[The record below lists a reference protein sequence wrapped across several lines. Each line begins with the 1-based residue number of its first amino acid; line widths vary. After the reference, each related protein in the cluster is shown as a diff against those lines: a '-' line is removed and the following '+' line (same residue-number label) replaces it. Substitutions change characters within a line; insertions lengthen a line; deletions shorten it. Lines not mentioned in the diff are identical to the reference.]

1 MYYTVFLS
9 KKVFFMGKKLG
20 ISLRIEEG
28 KIEELDQ
35 LAQVT
40 HRDRSFLINEA
51 IENYLEVQKWQVE
64 HIKAAIQ
71 QADGGNFASESD
83 VESVLKK
90 WQS

>member
-1 MYYTVFLS
+1 
-9 KKVFFMGKKLG
+9 MGKKLG
-20 ISLRIEEG
+20 ISLRIEED

-40 HRDRSFLINEA
+40 QRDRSFLINEA

-64 HIKAAIQ
+64 HIKAALQ
-71 QADGGNFASESD
+71 QASDGEFASPDD
-83 VESVLKK
+83 VESVFKK